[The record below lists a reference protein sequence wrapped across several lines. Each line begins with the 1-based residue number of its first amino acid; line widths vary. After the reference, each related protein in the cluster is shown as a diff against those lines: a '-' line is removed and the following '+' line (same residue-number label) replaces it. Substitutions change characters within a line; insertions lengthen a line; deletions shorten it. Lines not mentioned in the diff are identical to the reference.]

1 MFPIALQIPRNYINN
16 LNNENKYMYF
26 TWNNW
31 EIPEGNS
38 MRCSTLYNRIKFP
51 FVTIMK
57 KAVAI
62 CLSMARNLL
71 YLLLIK

>member
-1 MFPIALQIPRNYINN
+1 
-16 LNNENKYMYF
+16 MYF

-38 MRCSTLYNRIKFP
+38 MSCSTLYNRIKFP
-51 FVTIMK
+51 FVTIIK

-71 YLLLIK
+71 FLLLIK